1 MENNYEM
8 IPFMIISK
16 GGDASSS
23 FLQALNS
30 ARQGKIEEAKVLV
43 SQGEKS
49 LLEAHKIQTDLIV
62 AEASGQKNEVG
73 VLMIH
78 AQDHL
83 MNAILLKEIALH
95 LIELYY
101 RFEMKEHA

>member
-23 FLQALNS
+23 FLQALIS
-30 ARQGKIEEAKVLV
+30 ARQGKIEEARALV
-43 SQGEKS
+43 SRGEQS

-62 AEASGQKNEVG
+62 AEASGQKHEVG

-83 MNAILLKEIALH
+83 MNAILLKEITLH
-95 LIELYY
+95 LIELYD
-101 RFEMKEHA
+101 RSEMKEHA

>member
-1 MENNYEM
+1 MDNNKEM

-23 FLQALNS
+23 FLQALNL
-30 ARQGKIEEAKVLV
+30 ARSGKLDDARKLIA
-43 SQGEKS
+43 QGEQS
-49 LLEAHKIQTDLIV
+49 LVEAHKIQTDLIV
-62 AEASGQKNEVG
+62 AEASGEKNEVG

-83 MNAILLKEIALH
+83 MNAILLKEITMH
-95 LIELYY
+95 LIELYQ
-101 RFEMKEHA
+101 RSDAKVTV

>member
-1 MENNYEM
+1 MENNQEM

-23 FLQALNS
+23 FLQALS
-30 ARQGKIEEAKVLV
+30 LARMGEIKEAKELV
-43 SQGEKS
+43 KKGEQS
-49 LLEAHKIQTDLIV
+49 LHEAHKIQTDLIV

-83 MNAILLKEIALH
+83 MNAILLKEITMH
-95 LIELYY
+95 VIELYD
-101 RFEMKEHA
+101 RTIVKEAA

>member
-1 MENNYEM
+1 MENNQEM

-23 FLQALNS
+23 FLQALNL
-30 ARQGKIEEAKVLV
+30 ARMGEIKEAKELV
-43 SQGEKS
+43 KKGEQS
-49 LLEAHKIQTDLIV
+49 LHEAHKIQTDLIV

-83 MNAILLKEIALH
+83 MNAILLKEITMH
-95 LIELYY
+95 VIELYD
-101 RFEMKEHA
+101 RTIVKEAA

>member
-23 FLQALNS
+23 FLQALNL
-30 ARQGKIEEAKVLV
+30 ARKGETEEAKELV
-43 SQGEKS
+43 KKGEQS
-49 LLEAHKIQTDLIV
+49 LHEAHKIQTDLIV

-83 MNAILLKEIALH
+83 MNAILLKEITMH
-95 LIELYY
+95 FIELYE
-101 RFEMKEHA
+101 RTNVKEAA

>member
-1 MENNYEM
+1 MDNTKEM

-23 FLQALNS
+23 FLQALNL
-30 ARQGKIEEAKVLV
+30 ARAGKMDEAKKFID
-43 SQGEKS
+43 QGEQS

-62 AEASGQKNEVG
+62 AEANGEKNEVG

-83 MNAILLKEIALH
+83 MNAILLKEITMH
-95 LIELYY
+95 LVELYT
-101 RFEMKEHA
+101 RTDAKVSV